1 MAQLDYFSY
10 SEQYFL
16 VSTTFWLFYF
26 NLLILF
32 IVPFVQVMK
41 MRKLIINYRF
51 DDKRYENYPTFIF
64 GDGKS
69 ATSDNPRFFS

>member
-41 MRKLIINYRF
+41 MRKLIMNNMIN
-51 DDKRYENYPTFIF
+51 DKMYENCPVFTF
-64 GDGKS
+64 GDGKCP
-69 ATSDNPRFFS
+69 TGDNPRLFS